1 MRGSARVFGR
11 IAGVMSTPGSRAS
24 DLAARQVEQIVSAAQ
39 EAAEEIRREARVEQ
53 EDLRRWAQEDGN
65 EVVEKARR
73 EAEKVL
79 EQARKQAVVLGAD
92 ARREAEALVA
102 DAQDES
108 ARTREQTQRAVEGRV
123 AAAEQA
129 AADVLEEARALS
141 GGLRQLGKSLEDHA
155 ERILRD
161 VTAAHKRMQADLR
174 VGATRADEPTG
185 AVPARGDRAAEG
197 APRSTPARRAYVVKG
212 RDDGARGADR
222 DDASDDR
229 PRRGPLDDLE
239 VPSWVGQGD

>member
-197 APRSTPARRAYVVKG
+197 APRSTPARRAYVKG
-212 RDDGARGADR
+212 RDDGERGADR